1 MEVLGLPLV
10 WRSAKVVL
18 ALRGGGEEGAV
29 PVHRDRP
36 RRVNSCPLYLYIF

>member
-18 ALRGGGEEGAV
+18 ALRGGGRGLYLCTAIA
-29 PVHRDRP
+29 P

>member
-18 ALRGGGEEGAV
+18 ALGGGRGGGGV
-29 PVHRDRP
+29 PVHCDPIAR
-36 RRVNSCPLYLYIF
+36 CEQ